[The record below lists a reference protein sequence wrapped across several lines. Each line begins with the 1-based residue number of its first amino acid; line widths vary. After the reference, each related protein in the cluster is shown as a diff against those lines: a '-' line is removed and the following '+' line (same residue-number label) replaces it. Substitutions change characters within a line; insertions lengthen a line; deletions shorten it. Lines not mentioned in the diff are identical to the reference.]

1 MRKRWLCAGLAG
13 MLVFTAACGK
23 ESGTG
28 EGVTALTQTPEPTV
42 SGESFGEDGE
52 GKENDAFGDNT
63 DAGAEGST
71 DTAGNTGGEGK
82 PDTAGNVGGEG
93 NADVAGNTGEEGK
106 QDAKGNP
113 GTAGNEGAGDGN
125 GGEDAGGGD
134 AAPTYP
140 EWIVEE
146 KDIGPATSIASL
158 KEAYAPY
165 FKIGV
170 GLTGYAP
177 HVMMTTSQAMS
188 EIVKYHFNSA
198 TLTNLMKPS
207 YLLDQKGS
215 IESAKNGDGMPA
227 VKFDSCIDALEFCK
241 ENGIGMRGHTLV
253 WHAQVPAWFFCEG
266 YEDGAPYVDRET
278 MLLRM
283 ESYIAQVIGFTEEH
297 YPGVVYCWDVVN
309 EAVEPGSG
317 MHEEE
322 TGFDIR
328 TKTGEGEDNLWYT
341 VIGADYVEKAF
352 TYARKYAPE
361 GVKLFYNDY
370 NTFQTVKNEKI
381 CALLA
386 DLSAKGL
393 VDGVG
398 MQSYYDRKNP
408 DIKGRSGSVQ
418 KAIENFSQLGLEIHI
433 TELTINIDEPD
444 ERSLLVQAMRYKEM
458 FELLTELDTDNG
470 GPANITSVTV
480 FGLMDEYM
488 LYPDN
493 KEYSRFFDKD
503 LQPKQ
508 ALMWVLDAAEGK

>member
-23 ESGTG
+23 ENETGGGVSPTQAVNGEVFGGEETGNEKDAPDEKKDGEEDQDTEESGSG
-28 EGVTALTQTPEPTV
+28 EG
-42 SGESFGEDGE
+42 D
-52 GKENDAFGDNT
+52 ENA
-63 DAGAEGST
+63 
-71 DTAGNTGGEGK
+71 
-82 PDTAGNVGGEG
+82 
-93 NADVAGNTGEEGK
+93 
-106 QDAKGNP
+106 
-113 GTAGNEGAGDGN
+113 AGNESGVGDENTAGSESGVGDENGEGTGDGN
-125 GGEDAGGGD
+125 GKEDTDESG
-134 AAPTYP
+134 AAPIYP

-177 HVMMTTSQAMS
+177 HVMMTTSEAMS

-207 YLLDQKGS
+207 YLLDQKAS
-215 IESAKNGDGMPA
+215 IENAKNGDGMPA
-227 VKFDSCIDALEFCK
+227 VKFDSCIDALEFSK

-283 ESYIAQVIGFTEEH
+283 ESYIAQVIGFTEEN

-309 EAVEPGSG
+309 EAVEPGG
-317 MHEEE
+317 GKHEDE

-341 VIGADYVEKAF
+341 VVGADYVEKAF

-381 CALLA
+381 YALLA

-418 KAIENFSQLGLEIHI
+418 RAIENFSQLGLEIHI

-444 ERSLLVQAMRYKEM
+444 ERALLVQAMRYKEM
-458 FELLTELDTDNG
+458 FELLMELDSDNG

-493 KEYSRFFDKD
+493 KEYSRFFDGD

-508 ALMWVLDAAEGK
+508 ALMWVLDAAQGK